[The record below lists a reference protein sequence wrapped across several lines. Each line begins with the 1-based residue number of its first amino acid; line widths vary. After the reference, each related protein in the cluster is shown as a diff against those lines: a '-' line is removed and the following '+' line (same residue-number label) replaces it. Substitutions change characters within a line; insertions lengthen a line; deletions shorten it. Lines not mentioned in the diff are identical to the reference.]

1 MEKMDKSY
9 AEVRLLNWRARPT
22 CSILPMELK
31 TLAPLND
38 YSLRRIKYD
47 SVKNFSFLQDL
58 NKTTSNVQQ
67 THISTRWC
75 FTPTILSVTLWQE
88 SQGLHKS
95 NRRLWCWRTVR
106 LKNNPRVPKKVCPRK
121 TKSPQQSLRSQ
132 LIHNRKSLTVLG
144 NRQFKHRIQVFR
156 LKKALK
162 RKRLYLCSSNS
173 WMLPILIKINNT
185 FENQACWTMP

>member
-1 MEKMDKSY
+1 
-9 AEVRLLNWRARPT
+9 
-22 CSILPMELK
+22 MELK
-31 TLAPLND
+31 TLALLND

-47 SVKNFSFLQDL
+47 SVKNFSFLRDL

-75 FTPTILSVTLWQE
+75 FTLTILSVTLWQE
-88 SQGLHKS
+88 LQDLHKS
-95 NRRLWCWRTVR
+95 NRRLWCGRMFR
-106 LKNNPRVPKKVCPRK
+106 LKSLNPRAPKKVCPRK
-121 TKSPQQSLRSQ
+121 TKSLQQSLRSQ
-132 LIHNRKSLTVLG
+132 LTRNRKSLTVLE
-144 NRQFKHRIQVFR
+144 NRQFKHRIQVYR

-185 FENQACWTMP
+185 FENQVCWTMP